1 MTAEHLLRWEASRRR
16 RLLVVLVVLPA
27 AILTR
32 AEPAVSCDLCA
43 IYTATELQETK
54 EGFRLGL
61 GEQFTRFGTLQQG
74 GDEVPNPANEWLNS
88 SITQFVL
95 GYQFTPR
102 IGVQLNL
109 PVIAREFRRLQADGI
124 HKGDENGFGDLSIL
138 ADVLAYSAVR
148 ENTVF
153 RLTLFGGL
161 KLPSGDSSRLREEQE
176 EDEMGSSHDHTTDV
190 EGPYG
195 NGNPF
200 LHPAPVRVLP
210 QHSQNAD
217 FESGIHGH
225 DLALGS
231 GSVDGILGMTVF
243 GSWRRVFFSGSL
255 QYLLRTE
262 GDFDYQYANDL
273 LWSAGPGVFVLL
285 GHDLWR
291 RDFSLA
297 WQTVLSGEAK
307 GEDQVDGKDTNDT
320 AITSMYIGPA
330 FTFTWGTS
338 LSADIVADL
347 PVLQNN
353 TSLQIVP
360 DYRLRGGITWRF

>member
-1 MTAEHLLRWEASRRR
+1 MIGEHRPRRGSPR
-16 RLLVVLVVLPA
+16 RGRLPA
-27 AILTR
+27 ALVALAAILISR
-32 AEPAVSCDLCA
+32 AELATACDLCA
-43 IYTATELQETK
+43 IYTATELQEAKT
-54 EGFRLGL
+54 GVRLGL
-61 GEQFTRFGTLQQG
+61 AEQYTRFGTLQQG
-74 GDEVPNPANEWLNS
+74 GEKVPNPANEWLNS

-95 GYQFTPR
+95 GYQFTPW

-109 PVIAREFRRLQADGI
+109 PVISREFRRLEADGA
-124 HKGDENGFGDLSIL
+124 HKGNESGFGDLSIL

-148 ENTVF
+148 EHTVF
-153 RLTLFGGL
+153 RLSVFGGL
-161 KLPSGDSSRLREEQE
+161 KLPSGDSSRLAEEQE
-176 EDEMGSSHDHTTDV
+176 ENETGSGHDHATGV

-195 NGNPF
+195 HPVFPPQF
-200 LHPAPVRVLP
+200 LPRHT
-210 QHSQNAD
+210 QNAD

-231 GSVDGILGMTVF
+231 GSVDGILGMRLF
-243 GSWRRVFFSGSL
+243 WSWRKVFFSGSL

-285 GHDLWR
+285 GHDLGR

-297 WQTVLSGEAK
+297 WQAVLSGETK
-307 GEDQVDGKDTNDT
+307 GQDQVDGTDTNDT
-320 AITSMYIGPA
+320 AITSMYIGPG
-330 FTFTWGTS
+330 FTFTWGTA
-338 LSADIVADL
+338 LSADVAADL